1 MLSVTNRFNLYK
13 QFQESQ
19 KYESLNKDGFQF
31 FSTIF
36 SNKNLKQVLILIH
49 MGPSQLTLTTTPPL
63 QKSTVALKI

>member
-19 KYESLNKDGFQF
+19 KYESLKKDGSQF

-36 SNKNLKQVLILIH
+36 SNKNLEQVLILIH
-49 MGPSQLTLTTTPPL
+49 MGPSQLTVTTTPLL